1 MATWCK
7 LTHCKRPWFW
17 ERLKAG
23 GEGDVRGWD
32 GWMAS
37 PTQWTWVWLGSW
49 SWWWTGKPG
58 LLQSIESQS
67 WIQLSDLTE
76 LTGLIFIWLLSIWTY
91 ALKHKFK
98 IITVSVKM
106 LAIIMWTFG
115 APDGSVG
122 KRSACNAGDLSSI
135 HRLGRSPGEGKGYPL
150 QYYGLENQTWLSNF
164 HVSFYKTSCENQFIP

>member
-1 MATWCK
+1 MRWLDGITNSMDMS
-7 LTHCKRPWFW
+7 LI
-17 ERLKAG
+17 RLLDLVMDREAWPAAVHRVTK
-23 GEGDVRGWD
+23 
-32 GWMAS
+32 
-37 PTQWTWVWLGSW
+37 
-49 SWWWTGKPG
+49 
-58 LLQSIESQS
+58 S
-67 WIQLSDLTE
+67 WIQLSDWTE

-122 KRSACNAGDLSSI
+122 KRSACNTGDLSSI